1 MTIDRVQPL
10 KFEDPATGGD
20 ETDQFPT
27 ALDPHEDHVE
37 LAGLVF
43 DDATHRDETTRVW
56 RDGDDLRLKDVNNSD
71 APTLT
76 DLRAGGGDAPHPA
89 FVVTCSYD
97 NTISVIDVASKSLTI
112 ANARV
117 GAGGSVIQ
125 FGETNF
131 LLLESANNCAYV
143 IDQYANEVGSPITVG
158 TSPTDVAYGNGYYCV
173 TNSYTNNVTI
183 IDATTLAVV
192 GSPIA
197 VGTIPLCCTYGNGY
211 FAIVNSSDDTVT
223 IIDATTLTVVGSP
236 IVLGSYT
243 PDNASAIAYGNGYF
257 VVTMASDATV
267 SIIDATTLA
276 IVGSPIAVGTTPL
289 SIAYGNGHF
298 AIGNYSSNNVTFL
311 NATSLT
317 VTATESYGVQPIRMA
332 YNDGYFAVLSPTET
346 LTIVDAAT
354 RVSATTISVPNA
366 TEISEGSVYSGCLLS
381 NSRLYDDRVAWG
393 LRNTTGM
400 VVVETA
406 GAPTA
411 TQVLTAT
418 SPTTAAW
425 SDATATG
432 LKSATTTVSVAAAT
446 APTAGQV
453 LKATSSTAAGWSD
466 ADVTATGLKT
476 VSTTVAIS
484 ASAAPIAGQ
493 VLKATSSTAA
503 IWSAAIAT
511 GLQSA
516 TTNVLVSA
524 AAEPTAGQVLTA
536 TSATVAVWSTPK
548 TTGLM
553 TFNIANANLINID
566 LITSTPTVGGLVIP
580 TEAIDVKTLRCWVYT
595 AGGAGNVQGGIYN
608 ATTNAL
614 IATTNSVSAA
624 STGIKV
630 LTFTTAVALSA
641 NTTYYLALTC
651 TSSGSAFVGSSAVAG
666 TFALTPKPA
675 VRQNGSR
682 FPATLTPAIN
692 TSLVWILA
700 SNGA

>member
-1 MTIDRVQPL
+1 VQYVCGVCKLRPMTIDRVQPL

-332 YNDGYFAVLSPTET
+332 YNDGYFAVLSTTET
-346 LTIVDAAT
+346 LTIVDATT
-354 RVSATTISVPNA
+354 RVSAASISVPNA

-393 LRNTTGM
+393 LRTNSGV
-400 VVVETA
+400 VVVETSGAPAA
-406 GAPTA
+406 GQVLSANSATDAAWATPVAYGLKSATTTVSISSATAPTA
-411 TQVLTAT
+411 GQMLKALSSTVAEW
-418 SPTTAAW
+418 A
-425 SDATATG
+425 DAIATG
-432 LKSATTTVSVAAAT
+432 LKSATTTVSISAAT

-453 LKATSSTAAGWSD
+453 LTASSSTVAGWS
-466 ADVTATGLKT
+466 
-476 VSTTVAIS
+476 
-484 ASAAPIAGQ
+484 
-493 VLKATSSTAA
+493 
-503 IWSAAIAT
+503 
-511 GLQSA
+511 
-516 TTNVLVSA
+516 
-524 AAEPTAGQVLTA
+524 
-536 TSATVAVWSTPK
+536 TPQ

-580 TEAIDVKTLRCWVYT
+580 TTAINVKTLRCWVYT

-608 ATTNAL
+608 AATNAL

-624 STGIKV
+624 STGIKT
-630 LTFTTAVALSA
+630 LTFATEVALSA

-651 TSSGSAFVGSSAVAG
+651 TSTGSTFVGSSTVAG